1 MGNRPLLFVF
11 SREYPPHSV
20 GGTSTVA
27 RSLSTGMTAEGWQVA
42 VVTTNPQQA
51 RDEREQAGGVTV
63 HRTGTGVVYNSDSG
77 LADDTIAA
85 HRRPHRAAVALARDL
100 GRPAVITLP
109 DLFCFPEAVLF
120 ARAQGT
126 PLVNILLQ
134 DFQTLTRHDHDRHRV
149 TNGVAADPAHLFAL
163 EEKALNGSDHI
174 SFISHALSDAITGY
188 YPSLRT
194 SHGVI
199 HLGVDE
205 AEIASARAAVAE
217 RARLRTILPLAA
229 AELPL
234 VVACGRLVPVKGFDA
249 LLRALA
255 LLGHAGTAT
264 HLALLGIGP
273 EQARLRALA
282 VELGIGGQVSFLGD
296 RPRAEVMTWMSMA
309 TVAVVPSRWESFCYV
324 CAEMMALGRPVVA
337 AAVDSLNELMPTD
350 EYGYRVPVTQ
360 QGGRREIAPAA
371 LGQAIGAALADPG
384 EAARRGAAAS
394 QRILTQ
400 FTNASHAAAMSRLCA
415 QLGQVTLHA

>member
-27 RSLSTGMTAEGWQVA
+27 RNLSTGMTALGWQVA
-42 VVTTNPQQA
+42 VVTTN
-51 RDEREQAGGVTV
+51 RKSHDEREQAGGVTV
-63 HRTGTGVVYNSDSG
+63 HRAGTGVVYNSDSG

-85 HRRPHRAAVALARDL
+85 HRRLHRAAVTLAGDL

-109 DLFCFPEAVLF
+109 DLFCFPEAAAF

-134 DFQTLTRHDHDRHRV
+134 DFQTLTRYDHDRHRV

-174 SFISHALSDAITGY
+174 CFISHALSDAITGY
-188 YPSLRT
+188 YPSLRP
-194 SHGVI
+194 SHEVI

-205 AEIASARAAVAE
+205 AEIATARAATAE
-217 RARLRTILPLAA
+217 RARLHATLPRAA
-229 AELPL
+229 AGLPL
-234 VVACGRLVPVKGFDA
+234 VVACGRLVPVKGFDS

-255 LLGHAGTAT
+255 LLGPVGATA

-273 EQARLRALA
+273 EEPRLRTLA
-282 VELGIGGQVSFLGD
+282 AELGIGGQVTFLGD
-296 RPRAEVMTWMSMA
+296 RPRPEVMAWMSMA

-324 CAEMMALGRPVVA
+324 CAEMMAFGRPVVA
-337 AAVDSLNELMPTD
+337 TAVDSLNELMPTD
-350 EYGYRVPVTQ
+350 EYGYRVAVTQ
-360 QGGRREIAPAA
+360 QAGRREIAPAA
-371 LGQAIGAALADPG
+371 LAQAIGAALADPG
-384 EAARRGAAAS
+384 EAARRGAAAR

-400 FTNASHAAAMSRLCA
+400 FTKGSYAAAMSRLCA
-415 QLGQVTLHA
+415 DLGQVTLHG